1 MHCTHRSQARVH
13 FASTWRVSSSKT
25 YGESRI
31 PLISKLIGMLPFA
44 ILFSFTNLMIA
55 LDECKFDIA
64 GKTFVDLGSG
74 VGQVGRE
81 LSTTTLAITPPHRFA
96 WWLLPWQKHRGLL
109 LALQWCRLH
118 FCQPTDAGALELK
131 YRTIQLAILWICC
144 QGQKVC
150 LIYATIVAFLQTY
163 GSAQLLHQIPG
174 MCRKRTCWA
183 CSNRAASWRLLDKCS
198 RQRGNFLRWPRI
210 HEQPSIRG
218 DFESQSVTWVPF
230 SPFSLQE
237 RVSVFDG

>member
-1 MHCTHRSQARVH
+1 MHCTQRSQARVH

-55 LDECKFDIA
+55 LDECKFDID

-144 QGQKVC
+144 QGQKTCSIFV
-150 LIYATIVAFLQTY
+150 TIVAFLQT
-163 GSAQLLHQIPG
+163 
-174 MCRKRTCWA
+174 
-183 CSNRAASWRLLDKCS
+183 
-198 RQRGNFLRWPRI
+198 
-210 HEQPSIRG
+210 
-218 DFESQSVTWVPF
+218 
-230 SPFSLQE
+230 
-237 RVSVFDG
+237 